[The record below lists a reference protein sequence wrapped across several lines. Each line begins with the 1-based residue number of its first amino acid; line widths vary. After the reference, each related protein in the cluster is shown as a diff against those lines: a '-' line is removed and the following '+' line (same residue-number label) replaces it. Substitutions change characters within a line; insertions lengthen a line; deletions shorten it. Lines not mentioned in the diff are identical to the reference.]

1 MPPFL
6 YPEGLEMARKTKTIM
21 NLSDL
26 EDLATKTRNEIY
38 KALKPTIDA
47 ANKRLHRQGI
57 DLKLSTKGKSG
68 LELIETAKQAVN
80 VQPKRQPKQPVQASK
95 QRQTTPKQP
104 RQTRVRKQLPDNFA
118 SMKRKDLID
127 EMKPTIDAANKRL
140 KRLQAMETLSP
151 ALNSVMQSGG
161 KFSVKGKTRNEI
173 LKETSRALSFINMKT
188 STVMGAKQFEKNFAA
203 KLSNKSKNIT
213 NDQRKTLFDSFRKLQ
228 QISPVGLNIY
238 GSERLVRML
247 ADEVVD
253 ENYSF
258 ETTMNKAL
266 KELEREYEQFMQ
278 EQDDLDPFNL

>member
-1 MPPFL
+1 
-6 YPEGLEMARKTKTIM
+6 MARKRKTIT
-21 NLSDL
+21 NISDL
-26 EDLATKTRNEIY
+26 DALVTKTRGEIY
-38 KALKPTIDA
+38 KTLKPTIDA
-47 ANKRLHRQGI
+47 ANKRLRRNGI
-57 DLKLSTKGKSG
+57 ELKLSTKGKSG
-68 LELIETAKQAVN
+68 LELIETAKQAIS
-80 VQPKRQPKQPVQASK
+80 VQPKRQPKQAIQVVARIK
-95 QRQTTPKQP
+95 QT
-104 RQTRVRKQLPDNFA
+104 RQTRVRKQLPDNF
-118 SMKRKDLID
+118 STMKRKDLIS
-127 EMKPTIDAANKRL
+127 EMQPTIDAANKRL
-140 KRLQAMETLSP
+140 KRLQGMETLSP

-161 KFSVKGKTRNEI
+161 KFSIKGKTRNEI
-173 LKETSRALSFINMKT
+173 LKEASRALSFINMKT
-188 STVMGAKQFEKNFAA
+188 STVSGAKQFEKNFAA

-258 ETTMNKAL
+258 EGTMNKAL

>member
-1 MPPFL
+1 
-6 YPEGLEMARKTKTIM
+6 MARKSKTLM
-21 NLSDL
+21 DL
-26 EDLATKTRNEIY
+26 TEIDKLATKTRDEIY

-47 ANKRLHRQGI
+47 ANKRLKRQGANI
-57 DLKLSTKGKSG
+57 KLSTKGKSG
-68 LELIETAKQAVN
+68 LDLIATAKQAVS
-80 VQPKRQPKQPVQASK
+80 VQPKRQPKQAIQVVARIK
-95 QRQTTPKQP
+95 QT

-118 SMKRKDLID
+118 SMKRKDLIAQIQ
-127 EMKPTIDAANKRL
+127 PTIDAANKRL
-140 KRLQAMETLSP
+140 KRLQGMETLSP

-161 KFSVKGKTRNEI
+161 KFTIKGKTRNEV
-173 LKETSRALSFINMKT
+173 LKEASRAISFINMKT
-188 STVMGAKQFEKNFAA
+188 STVSGAKQFEKNFAA

-258 ETTMNKAL
+258 EATMDKAL
-266 KELEREYEQFMQ
+266 KELEREYEQFMY

>member
-1 MPPFL
+1 
-6 YPEGLEMARKTKTIM
+6 MALIKLLSELKKLA
-21 NLSDL
+21 NLSRA
-26 EDLATKTRNEIY
+26 EVY
-38 KALKPTIDA
+38 KQVKPTIDA
-47 ANKRLHRQGI
+47 ANKRLKRQGI
-57 DLKLSTKGKSG
+57 DLKLSTKGKSS
-68 LELIETAKQAVN
+68 LELIATAKQALD
-80 VQPKRQPKQPVQASK
+80 VQPKRQPTQTPK

-104 RQTRVRKQLPDNFA
+104 RQNHVRKQLPDNFTT
-118 SMKRKDLID
+118 MNRKDLITQ
-127 EMKPTIDAANKRL
+127 MQPTIDAANKRL
-140 KRLQAMETLSP
+140 KRLQGMETLSP

-161 KFSVKGKTRNEI
+161 KFSIKGKTRNEI
-173 LKETSRALSFINMKT
+173 LKESSRALSFINMKT
-188 STVMGAKQFEKNFAA
+188 STVSGAKQFEKNFAA

-266 KELEREYEQFMQ
+266 QELEREYEQFMN

>member
-1 MPPFL
+1 
-6 YPEGLEMARKTKTIM
+6 MARKSKTITD
-21 NLSDL
+21 LYDL
-26 EDLATKTRNEIY
+26 EKLATKTRDEIY

-47 ANKRLHRQGI
+47 ANKRLKRQGI
-57 DLKLSTKGKSG
+57 DLKLSTKGKTG
-68 LELIETAKQAVN
+68 LEIIETAKQAVN
-80 VQPKRQPKQPVQASK
+80 VQPKRQPGQTKK
-95 QRQTTPKQP
+95 QRQTMPKQP
-104 RQTRVRKQLPDNFA
+104 RQTRIRKQLPDNF
-118 SMKRKDLID
+118 STMSRKDLIA
-127 EMKPTIDAANKRL
+127 EMQPTIDAANKRL
-140 KRLQAMETLSP
+140 KRLQGMETLSP
-151 ALNSVMQSGG
+151 ALNSVLQSGG
-161 KFSVKGKTRNEI
+161 KFTIKGKTRNEI
-173 LKETSRALSFINMKT
+173 LKEASRALAFVNMKT

-203 KLSNKSKNIT
+203 KLSNKSKNIS

-258 ETTMNKAL
+258 EDTMNKAL

>member
-1 MPPFL
+1 
-6 YPEGLEMARKTKTIM
+6 MARKSKTIM
-21 NLSDL
+21 DLSDL
-26 EDLATKTRNEIY
+26 ENLATKTRNEIY
-38 KALKPTIDA
+38 RALKPTIDA
-47 ANKRLHRQGI
+47 ANKRLKRQGV

-80 VQPKRQPKQPVQASK
+80 VQPKRQPGQTKK
-95 QRQTTPKQP
+95 QRQTTPKQS
-104 RQTRVRKQLPDNFA
+104 RQTRVRKQLTDNF
-118 SMKRKDLID
+118 STMRRKDLIA
-127 EMKPTIDAANKRL
+127 EMQPTIDAANKRL
-140 KRLQAMETLSP
+140 KRLQEMETLSP

-161 KFSVKGKTRNEI
+161 KFSIKGKTRNEI
-173 LKETSRALSFINMKT
+173 LKEASRALAFINMKT
-188 STVMGAKQFEKNFAA
+188 STVMGAKQFEKNFVA
-203 KLSNKSKNIT
+203 KLSNKSKNIS

-258 ETTMNKAL
+258 EATMDKAL

>member
-1 MPPFL
+1 
-6 YPEGLEMARKTKTIM
+6 MARKSKTIT
-21 NLSDL
+21 NISDL
-26 EDLATKTRNEIY
+26 DTLATKTRDEIY

-47 ANKRLHRQGI
+47 ANKRLKRQGTE
-57 DLKLSTKGKSG
+57 LKLSTKGKTG
-68 LELIETAKQAVN
+68 LEIIETAKQAVS
-80 VQPKRQPKQPVQASK
+80 VQPKRQPKQPKQPSK
-95 QRQTTPKQP
+95 QRQTTSKQP
-104 RQTRVRKQLPDNFA
+104 RQSRVRKQLPDNF
-118 SMKRKDLID
+118 SNMKRADLIAQ
-127 EMKPTIDAANKRL
+127 MQPTIDAANKRL
-140 KRLQAMETLSP
+140 KRLQGLETLSP

-161 KFSVKGKTRNEI
+161 KFSIKGKTRNEI
-173 LKETSRALSFINMKT
+173 LKESSRALAFVNMKT
-188 STVMGAKQFEKNFAA
+188 STVSGAKQFEKNFAA

>member
-1 MPPFL
+1 
-6 YPEGLEMARKTKTIM
+6 MARKSKTIT
-21 NLSDL
+21 NISDL
-26 EDLATKTRNEIY
+26 DALVTKTRGEIY
-38 KALKPTIDA
+38 KAIKPTIDA
-47 ANKRLHRQGI
+47 ANKRLIRNGI
-57 DLKLSTKGKSG
+57 ELKLSTKGKSG
-68 LELIETAKQAVN
+68 LELIETAKQALN
-80 VQPKRQPKQPVQASK
+80 VQPKRQPKQAIQVVRQIK
-95 QRQTTPKQP
+95 QT
-104 RQTRVRKQLPDNFA
+104 RQTRIRKQLPDNFA
-118 SMKRKDLID
+118 TMKRKDLIAQ
-127 EMKPTIDAANKRL
+127 MQPTIDAANKRL
-140 KRLQAMETLSP
+140 KRLQGMETLSP

-161 KFSVKGKTRNEI
+161 KFTIKGKTRNEV
-173 LKETSRALSFINMKT
+173 LKEASRAISFINMKT
-188 STVMGAKQFEKNFAA
+188 STVSGAKQFEKNFAA

-258 ETTMNKAL
+258 EATMDKAL

>member
-1 MPPFL
+1 
-6 YPEGLEMARKTKTIM
+6 MARKSKTIT
-21 NLSDL
+21 NISDL
-26 EDLATKTRNEIY
+26 DALATKTRGEIY
-38 KALKPTIDA
+38 KAIKPTIDA
-47 ANKRLHRQGI
+47 ANKRLVRNGI
-57 DLKLSTKGKSG
+57 ELKLSTKGKSG
-68 LELIETAKQAVN
+68 LELIETAKQALN
-80 VQPKRQPKQPVQASK
+80 VQTKRHPKQAIQVVRRIK
-95 QRQTTPKQP
+95 NT

-118 SMKRKDLID
+118 TMKRKDLIAQ
-127 EMKPTIDAANKRL
+127 MQPTIDAANKRL
-140 KRLQAMETLSP
+140 KRLQGMETLSP

-161 KFSVKGKTRNEI
+161 KFSIKGKTRNEI
-173 LKETSRALSFINMKT
+173 LKESSRALSFINMKT
-188 STVMGAKQFEKNFAA
+188 STVSGAKQFEKNFAA

-258 ETTMNKAL
+258 EATMDKAL

>member
-1 MPPFL
+1 
-6 YPEGLEMARKTKTIM
+6 MARKSKTIT
-21 NLSDL
+21 NLYDL
-26 EDLATKTRNEIY
+26 ENLATKTRDEIY
-38 KALKPTIDA
+38 HALKPTIDA
-47 ANKRLHRQGI
+47 ANKRLKRQGI
-57 DLKLSTKGKSG
+57 DLKLSTKGKTG
-68 LELIETAKQAVN
+68 IEIIETAKQAVN
-80 VQPKRQPKQPVQASK
+80 VQPKRQPTK

-104 RQTRVRKQLPDNFA
+104 RKSRVRKQLPDNFA
-118 SMKRKDLID
+118 SMKRKDLI
-127 EMKPTIDAANKRL
+127 EQMQPTIDAANKRL
-140 KRLQAMETLSP
+140 KRLQGMETLSP

-161 KFSVKGKTRNEI
+161 KFSIKGKTRNEI

-188 STVMGAKQFEKNFAA
+188 STVSGAKQFEKNFAA

-258 ETTMNKAL
+258 EATMNKAL
-266 KELEREYEQFMQ
+266 KELEREYEQFME

>member
-1 MPPFL
+1 
-6 YPEGLEMARKTKTIM
+6 MARKSKTLM
-21 NLSDL
+21 DL
-26 EDLATKTRNEIY
+26 TEIDKLATKTRDEIY

-47 ANKRLHRQGI
+47 ANKRLKRQGANI
-57 DLKLSTKGKSG
+57 KLSTKGKSG
-68 LELIETAKQAVN
+68 LDLIATAKQAVS
-80 VQPKRQPKQPVQASK
+80 VQPKRRPKQAIQVVARIK
-95 QRQTTPKQP
+95 QT

-118 SMKRKDLID
+118 SMKRKDLIAQIQ
-127 EMKPTIDAANKRL
+127 PTIDAANKRL
-140 KRLQAMETLSP
+140 KRLQGMETLSP

-161 KFSVKGKTRNEI
+161 KFTIKGKTRNEV
-173 LKETSRALSFINMKT
+173 LKEASRAISFINMKT
-188 STVMGAKQFEKNFAA
+188 STVSGAKQFEKNFAA

-258 ETTMNKAL
+258 EATMDKAL
-266 KELEREYEQFMQ
+266 KELEREYEQFMY

>member
-1 MPPFL
+1 
-6 YPEGLEMARKTKTIM
+6 MARKSKTIT
-21 NLSDL
+21 NISDL
-26 EDLATKTRNEIY
+26 DALVTKTRDEIY
-38 KALKPTIDA
+38 RALKPTIDA
-47 ANKRLHRQGI
+47 ANKRMKRQGI
-57 DLKLSTKGKSG
+57 DLKLSTKGKTG
-68 LELIETAKQAVN
+68 IELIETAKRALN
-80 VQPKRQPKQPVQASK
+80 VQPKRQPKHPFIKTQI
-95 QRQTTPKQP
+95 TPKP

-118 SMKRKDLID
+118 SMKRKDLIA
-127 EMKPTIDAANKRL
+127 EMRPTIDAANKRL
-140 KRLQAMETLSP
+140 KRLQGMETLSP

-161 KFSVKGKTRNEI
+161 KFSIKGKTRNEI
-173 LKETSRALSFINMKT
+173 LKEASRALSFINMKT
-188 STVMGAKQFEKNFAA
+188 STVSGAKQFEKNFAA

-258 ETTMNKAL
+258 EDTMDKAL